1 MDCPLHTTTRSIVH
15 CSQRLHMKYNCA
27 AHACVARNDYAVALL
42 RAGKVDR
49 AIAEFLVGLENDPE
63 SPFLHK
69 NLAAAY
75 ARKGQYKQALVHA
88 REAARKDPSVR

>member
-1 MDCPLHTTTRSIVH
+1 
-15 CSQRLHMKYNCA
+15 MKYNCA

-88 REAARKDPSVR
+88 RESARKDPSVR

>member
-1 MDCPLHTTTRSIVH
+1 MSPCIVH
-15 CSQRLHMKYNCA
+15 NAFTCNTI
-27 AHACVARNDYAVALL
+27 ARPVYVGITSNDYAVALL

-88 REAARKDPSVR
+88 REAARMDPSVRWSL